1 MSGFKNRKDKH
12 IWVIKNPQN
21 HDNRVFIMNEKEH
34 GWNFSPSWKNNKGEE
49 MGSPIFPWPPLIQ
62 DLISD
67 GIKPI
72 VELVNQKSKEEEEHI
87 SEWRF
92 SELQSI
98 YQLWLLGWDIE
109 NKGYEN
115 IEEHIYEEKIE
126 DKILMLEF
134 AFDISKRIGIGM
146 YIKRYSLFLKKLL
159 KEIREDEKNPNFL
172 ADILEVYS
180 QDWKEINDL
189 GNK

>member
-1 MSGFKNRKDKH
+1 MSGFKNRKDNH
-12 IWVIKNPQN
+12 IWVIKNPQV
-21 HDNRVFIMNEKEH
+21 HDNRVFVIDEKKH
-34 GWNFSPSWKNNKGEE
+34 GWNLSPSWKNSEGEE
-49 MGSPIFPWPPLIQ
+49 MGTPIFPWPPLIQ
-62 DLISD
+62 DLISE

-72 VELVNQKSKEEEEHI
+72 VELVNKKSKEEEEHI

-92 SELQSI
+92 SELHSI

-115 IEEHIYEEKIE
+115 IDELIYKEKIE

-146 YIKRYSLFLKKLL
+146 YIKRYSVFLKIIK
-159 KEIREDEKNPNFL
+159 R
-172 ADILEVYS
+172 
-180 QDWKEINDL
+180 
-189 GNK
+189 NKR